1 MISHNSSQYNV
12 KHVNL
17 YIVCVCVC
25 THSWFPGVVFQVVR
39 YLLTGP
45 HTFLGVTSLL
55 LELLPVPVPVQS
67 RGALSPE
74 EAEQVSTLR
83 QVWSAH
89 LYPLAPALHETI
101 LRLGFTSVPALWHQ
115 LRHLCVALADLSA
128 PMALLVARAA
138 LDLALQAHRQDQRA
152 CGEDFAP
159 CSPQTARVLA
169 TLAQLASHAPTKAA
183 VLHLLR
189 GGSPTLAAAPAKG
202 EDKYSGL
209 VALWCRILNVAASGS
224 EAHMASQDCLLAL
237 LLHLCDH
244 HNGLEVCGREGEA
257 PSLAGVPHKEVLV
270 PLVDA
275 LVDHLHNPHSPH
287 HALHQGLRALIHLT
301 EHDYGF
307 YHIRR

>member
-1 MISHNSSQYNV
+1 MV
-12 KHVNL
+12 K
-17 YIVCVCVC
+17 
-25 THSWFPGVVFQVVR
+25 

-45 HTFLGVTSLL
+45 HTFLGVVALL

-67 RGALSPE
+67 RGPLSTE
-74 EAEQVSTLR
+74 EAEQVVALR
-83 QVWSAH
+83 QAWSAH
-89 LYPLAPALHETI
+89 LYPLAPALHEAI
-101 LRLGFTSVPALWHQ
+101 LRLGLTSVPALWHQ
-115 LRHLCVALADLSA
+115 LRRLCVALADLSA

-138 LDLALQAHRQDQRA
+138 LDLALQAHKMDQRA

-159 CSPQTARVLA
+159 CSPQTGRVLA

-224 EAHMASQDCLLAL
+224 QAQVAAQDCLLAL
-237 LLHLCDH
+237 VLHLCDH
-244 HNGLEVCGREGEA
+244 LNGLEAPGREGEA
-257 PSLAGVPHKEVLV
+257 PGLAGVPNKEVLLPV
-270 PLVDA
+270 VDA

-287 HALHQGLRALIHLT
+287 HSLHQGLRALIHLT

-307 YHIRR
+307 FHIRR